1 MKFACHCECSH
12 VGVHWPVHNVVC
24 AQWSGGTRLSTFFS
38 SLSSNAKLFTFAF
51 SFMCKVWM
59 VTIPIS
65 LTQRVTGVC

>member
-38 SLSSNAKLFTFAF
+38 SLSSNAKLFTFRF
-51 SFMCKVWM
+51 RLCVRSGW
-59 VTIPIS
+59 S
-65 LTQRVTGVC
+65 LSLSH